1 MLIILNFQALEKLRA
16 TSKRIEKDLEVL
28 YGTLSMEYF
37 EKITGQSEKFR
48 KEMERAN
55 QKYIERKEQW
65 RKCVEKRELFDQ
77 RRKSLIVW
85 LAEAESRVATIT
97 SKEASD
103 TGKGI
108 TDFAILAK
116 EIASRTSPDEGSL
129 IQTQTDEV
137 IQKWK
142 VFLRIFAESKNP
154 PMPKALERLL
164 HWVDT
169 SLVIF

>member
-97 SKEASD
+97 
-103 TGKGI
+103 
-108 TDFAILAK
+108 
-116 EIASRTSPDEGSL
+116 
-129 IQTQTDEV
+129 
-137 IQKWK
+137 
-142 VFLRIFAESKNP
+142 
-154 PMPKALERLL
+154 
-164 HWVDT
+164 
-169 SLVIF
+169 

>member
-1 MLIILNFQALEKLRA
+1 
-16 TSKRIEKDLEVL
+16 
-28 YGTLSMEYF
+28 MEYF

-142 VFLRIFAESKNP
+142 VFLRIFAKSKNP
-154 PMPKALERLL
+154 PMPKDLERLL